1 MDAVWPVNLRHFVPF
16 GPCIPLDSPSPGR
29 LRGLLDLFALPAGAP
44 GEPPREFAVVADPGG
59 ALQILPIGAR
69 HLLPAYLRSLLSAH
83 EVVRPPRFLAGA
95 AEIHLMAV
103 ERLEPLA
110 DAPGANDP
118 VFLAGRLYG
127 PFALAGG
134 GAAPPRGAE
143 GRLAVTRADVLE
155 GAVRGAPHAF
165 LSTGAGGA
173 PSDTGRIHH
182 LLLPGDDAEALG
194 RGLGAILAFV
204 VEPGSEGRDNR
215 AVTAVLLQ
223 GILCDPRE
231 DLRRTGTIDDFL
243 DQGRL
248 ALANLR
254 EWPSERSMALHAM
267 VRDPSGPPPKEEA
280 GVTWS
285 RLRLLPG
292 GKGWVDH
299 IGMIPWAHHLGPT
312 RIPRRPGLSLPFDCV
327 IDDTAGGGAAGE
339 AFLVLADERS
349 ERSIPAPVS
358 ANRPDLAALDK
369 ALTGAGRAG
378 LLVPAE
384 IPAGRYRCLVRRL
397 FADRAAYVEADG
409 GVWIELVEDRDFRP
423 VLKKGGR
430 GWLDGLGGYDVG
442 ARVIPIFP
450 GDPRVMP
457 VAGWIVDEE
466 RRNCEGAVAFLL
478 RDGRGDEHCHTQAV
492 RTERQD
498 VADHLNE
505 PAYRLAG
512 FRGVADFSGLP
523 PGLYRPVI
531 RLLAPGGLW
540 CVEHVPERF
549 VKVLAEGESYPAPA
563 VRGEVKRGGRVVYCD
578 PRYPVSWLGDALLGE
593 RLAAGGLQPLD
604 ADGLRAWMLLAIQEG
619 AAGTCCVMAR
629 DIVPDTVCEE
639 PSPGALIRRYLEA
652 GGRVVWPGDVPFYYQ
667 GRANGSRVCWGVEGQ
682 KGVLGLDPYRESPV
696 TPEVTDEGRSWGL
709 AAAGAGHRSQRE
721 GEVTAILARA
731 GEGLASSWLL
741 TFNKSVPGSGFV
753 RCHVGAAPGTDD
765 VLVADLLRL
774 AGAP

>member
-1 MDAVWPVNLRHFVPF
+1 MDAVWPVNLRHFVPS
-16 GPCIPLDSPSPGR
+16 GPGIPLEPPSPGR
-29 LRGLLDLFALPAGAP
+29 LRGLLDLFALPAAVP
-44 GEPPREFAVVADPGG
+44 GEPPCEFAVVADPGG
-59 ALQILPIGAR
+59 ALQILPIGER
-69 HLLPAYLRSLLSAH
+69 HLLPATLRSLLSAH
-83 EVVRPPRFLAGA
+83 EVVRPPRLLAGA

-110 DAPGANDP
+110 DASEANDP

-127 PFALAGG
+127 PFALAGS
-134 GAAPPRGAE
+134 GAGPPRGAE
-143 GRLAVTRADVLE
+143 GQLAVTRADVLE
-155 GAVRGAPHAF
+155 GVVRGAPHAF

-182 LLLPGDDAEALG
+182 LLLPGDNAEALE
-194 RGLGAILAFV
+194 RGLGAVLAFV

-215 AVTAVLLQ
+215 AVTAALLQ
-223 GILCDPRE
+223 GILCDLGE
-231 DLRRTGTIDDFL
+231 DLRRTRTIDDFVDL
-243 DQGRL
+243 AGL

-254 EWPSERSMALHAM
+254 EWPSERSMVLHAM
-267 VRDPSGPPPKEEA
+267 VREPSGPSPKEEA
-280 GVTWS
+280 GVAWS

-299 IGMIPWAHHLGPT
+299 IGMIPRAHHLGST

-349 ERSIPAPVS
+349 ERSIPAPVR
-358 ANRPDLAALDK
+358 AKRPDLAALDT
-369 ALTGAGRAG
+369 ALAGAGRSG

-409 GVWIELVEDRDFRP
+409 GIWIELVEERDFSP

-442 ARVIPIFP
+442 ARVIPLFP
-450 GDPRVMP
+450 GDPRVVP

-466 RRNCEGAVAFLL
+466 RRTCEGAVTFLL
-478 RDGRGDEHCHTQAV
+478 RDGRGDEHCHTQAA
-492 RTERQD
+492 RAQRLD
-498 VADHLNE
+498 VADSLNE

-523 PGLYRPVI
+523 PGLYRLVF

-540 CVEHVPERF
+540 YVEHVPERF
-549 VKVLAEGESYPAPA
+549 VKVLAEGETYPAPA
-563 VRGEVKRGGRVVYCD
+563 TRGEVKRGGRVVYCD

-593 RLAAGGLQPLD
+593 RLAAGGLQALD

-619 AAGTCCVMAR
+619 AAGTCCVMGR

-639 PSPGALIRRYLEA
+639 PSPRALIRRYLEA
-652 GGRVVWPGDVPFYYQ
+652 GGRVVWSGDVPFYYQ
-667 GRANGSRVCWGVEGQ
+667 GRANGSQVCWGVEGQ

-709 AAAGAGHRSQRE
+709 ADAGAGHRSQRE
-721 GEVTAILARA
+721 GEVTAVLARA
-731 GEGLASSWLL
+731 GEGLACSWLL

-765 VLVADLLRL
+765 GLVADLLRL
-774 AGAP
+774 ADAP